1 MDTFPLNPNA
11 LRILLVRHG
20 ETRENRKGI
29 LQGQQEGELN
39 CAGLRQ
45 AAALAETLYRAPMD
59 ACYVSDLA
67 RAVDTAAIILA
78 AGHRELQPILEP
90 GLREWH
96 LGELEGHLH
105 QEIRQSH
112 PEVMKAFHHEPA
124 DDLPVPGGESP
135 RRFRQRVW
143 ECLDRLAEKHRPGQQ
158 LLLVTHGA
166 TLGKIFQRA
175 TGPLPPENRIPLPDN
190 ASLSILQ
197 FFPEEHAWEVVA
209 WNQTSH
215 LKGLPSH
222 PTLV

>member
-1 MDTFPLNPNA
+1 MDTFPLNPDA
-11 LRILLVRHG
+11 IRILLIRHG
-20 ETRENRKGI
+20 ETRENLKGV

-39 CAGLRQ
+39 RTGLRQ
-45 AAALAETLYRAPMD
+45 ATALAEALYRAHLD

-78 AGHRELQPILEP
+78 AGHRELQPVLEP
-90 GLREWH
+90 GLREWS
-96 LGELEGHLH
+96 LGELEGRPH

-112 PEVMKAFHHEPA
+112 PELMRAFHHEPEQ
-124 DDLPVPGGESP
+124 DFPVPGGESP

-143 ECLDRLAEKHRPGQQ
+143 ECLDRLARQHQPGQQ
-158 LLLVTHGA
+158 ILLVTHGA
-166 TLGKIFQRA
+166 TLGKIFQLA
-175 TGPLPPENRIPLPDN
+175 TGPLPPGNHIPLPDN

-197 FFPEEHAWEVVA
+197 FFPGENAWQLVA